1 MEILALIVG
10 FIGGVCTILG
20 IITGAGAMSPLGAA
34 ITAMFWLALAG
45 VLFLACIVCLLCR
58 TSYE

>member
-20 IITGAGAMSPLGAA
+20 IITGVGALQQLQRCSGWH
-34 ITAMFWLALAG
+34 WLE
-45 VLFLACIVCLLCR
+45 FY
-58 TSYE
+58 S